1 MPYRLGLKLFN
12 TLKLLSKADDAVV
25 ELAHGGFLTKQIIMF
40 RREEKRGDISM
51 MLMCS
56 AGDTIG
62 CDRRASEL
70 SNAPLHST

>member
-40 RREEKRGDISM
+40 RREEKRRGEI
-51 MLMCS
+51 LV
-56 AGDTIG
+56 
-62 CDRRASEL
+62 
-70 SNAPLHST
+70 